1 MNVYQILIPQLL
13 AAFAV
18 LLVALRVIWV
28 ARRDRA
34 VFYVESAKWHEEQDR
49 YLAQYLAQMDLAIA
63 NPGVPASQFIPEWG
77 EPTTLQLTL
86 KLTDPHARQDII
98 QVTDLI
104 KSVSEYERAHGGDGM
119 LVTESKAERG
129 RVVVT
134 LTPLQAKGAAER
146 VRKVADAVNAAFA
159 AAGRP
164 SPELGPLPAGFA
176 TAHAGVLL
184 AA

>member
-18 LLVALRVIWV
+18 LVVALRVIWV

-34 VFYVESAKWHEEQDR
+34 NFQVESAKWHEEQDR

-86 KLTDPHARQDII
+86 KLTDGVAIPDIFRA
-98 QVTDLI
+98 VELI
-104 KSVSEYERAHGGDGM
+104 KSVSEYERAHDGGGM
-119 LVTESKAERG
+119 IVTESKAERG
-129 RVVVT
+129 RLVVT
-134 LTPLQAKGAAER
+134 LMPLQAKGAAER

-164 SPELGPLPAGFA
+164 SAELGPLPAGFA
-176 TAHAGVLL
+176 TAHAGVML